1 MTGSQDGYIVKRLRL
16 AGLLILAGLA
26 VEAISLGWN
35 HPLSFI
41 AFLGLG
47 GLLLAAGI
55 LVYLLALVTPT
66 RDRRDRTSA
75 P

>member
-1 MTGSQDGYIVKRLRL
+1 MTGSGQGYIVRKLRL
-16 AGLLILAGLA
+16 AGGLILAGLA
-26 VEAISLGWN
+26 VEAASLGWN
-35 HPLSFI
+35 HPLSFF

-55 LVYLLALVTPT
+55 LVYLVALVNPPK
-66 RDRRDRTSA
+66 DRRDRTPA